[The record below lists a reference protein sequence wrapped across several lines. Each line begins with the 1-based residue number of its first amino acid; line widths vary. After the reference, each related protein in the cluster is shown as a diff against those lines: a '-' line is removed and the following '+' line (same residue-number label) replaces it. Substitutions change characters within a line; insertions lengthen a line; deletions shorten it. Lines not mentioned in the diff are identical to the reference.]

1 VNEDDVARRESFSR
15 LNLPEIFPRFHFPT
29 RTLYCTR
36 ILVPQTYQPD
46 QLQDSVE
53 PTSHDCAKGG

>member
-1 VNEDDVARRESFSR
+1 MNEDDVARRESSRDLPAFSFSYA
-15 LNLPEIFPRFHFPT
+15 NSK
-29 RTLYCTR
+29 YCTR